1 MIVKSGSYQ
10 VKPACSVRAG
20 ASLSAEVAM
29 FRNRMPRY
37 EILSP
42 DAIGVLDKGWRRIVS
57 EIGVQFA
64 KPEAVELFRAAG
76 QPADGDVV
84 RLDPEFVLE
93 QVAKAP
99 REFDVQA
106 RNPASSVHIGGDEM
120 VFSAVYGSPFVRQG
134 EVRRD
139 ATMDDFRRLAM
150 LAQSFGELDSAG
162 GVICEPNDAPL
173 DSRHLDMIYAL
184 QTLTDKFYMG
194 NVVSGPN
201 AADTIAMTE
210 ILFGGRAA
218 IEQAPATISLINC
231 NSPLRWDDRM
241 LDAQFEYCAANQ
253 PVVLTP
259 FLLMG
264 AMSPVTIPAALVQ
277 QLAEALAGIALA
289 QLIRPGCPVIFGSF
303 LSNIDMQSGSPSFG
317 TPESAMGLLCT
328 GQLARHF
335 GLPFRTGGGLSS
347 SQTCDAQAA
356 YESLMTLLP
365 TFLAGTNFVMHAAGW
380 LEGGLVSC
388 YEKFI
393 VDIELLR
400 MLRVEFTP
408 LEIDEASLAFGAHEE
423 VGHGGHFLG
432 AAHTMERFRECFY
445 RPLLSSTSNYERWL
459 KQGGQDA
466 AARAAEISA
475 KTLAAYEPPPLDDAI
490 RGELDE
496 YVTRRRAELG
506 D

>member
-1 MIVKSGSYQ
+1 MLRSGAWEGQ
-10 VKPACSVRAG
+10 DWP
-20 ASLSAEVAM
+20 EVAM
-29 FRNRMPRY
+29 FRNTMPRY

-42 DAIGVLDKGWRRIVS
+42 DAIGVLDRGWRRIVS

-64 KPEAVELFRAAG
+64 KPEALELFRRAG
-76 QPADGDVV
+76 QKVEDEVV
-84 RLDPEFVLE
+84 FLDPEFVLE

-99 REFDVQA
+99 REFDIQA
-106 RNPASSVHIGGDEM
+106 RNPANSVHIGGDQM
-120 VFSAVYGSPFVRQG
+120 VFGGVYGCPFVREG
-134 EVRRD
+134 DVRRD
-139 ATMDDFRRLAM
+139 ATMDDFRRLCM
-150 LAQSFGELDSAG
+150 LSQSFPQLDTAG

-173 DSRHLDMIYAL
+173 DSRHLDMTYAL
-184 QTLTDKFYMG
+184 QTVTDKIYMG

-201 AADTIAMTE
+201 ALDTIAMTE

-218 IEQAPATISLINC
+218 IEQTPATVSLINC

-277 QLAEALAGIALA
+277 QLAEALSGIALA

-303 LSNIDMQSGSPSFG
+303 LSNIDMQSGSPAFG
-317 TPESAMGLLCT
+317 TPESGIGLLCT
-328 GQLARHF
+328 GQLARHY
-335 GLPFRTGGGLSS
+335 GLPFRTGGGLNA
-347 SQTCDAQAA
+347 SQTVDAQAA

-365 TFLAGTNFVMHAAGW
+365 TFLAGANFVMHAAGW

-445 RPLLSSTSNYERWL
+445 RPLLSSTANYERWL
-459 KQGGQDA
+459 RLGGKDTTE
-466 AARAAEISA
+466 RASEICA

-490 RGELDE
+490 AAELQE